1 MAGTVAQQFAF
12 RAATSDDAAF
22 AADVMT
28 AVTPESPW
36 DPVSLRYWWSQPDE
50 FTEVVRFIV
59 LRGER
64 PIGFTQIDHA
74 RWDVQPER
82 YASIRGDLMPTDR
95 TRDALSA
102 LLAPMEERA
111 IAEGARILRVSA
123 NEDDA
128 LRSGTILGRGYRKD
142 RHQRRW
148 ELDLV
153 ANRERLLAMTAE
165 SRARMQKEGVRLM
178 TLAEDAD
185 PDVITKVWRL
195 SEEAGDDVPTTVPR
209 IPEATESYT
218 RWTNAPEIHRDRFW
232 IARVGDDVVGLSVLG
247 YPPMRGIVG
256 TEWTATAR
264 AVRGRGI
271 ARALKCETVAQAIA
285 LGVDR
290 VRTGNDAA
298 NAPILHLNETMGYHP
313 VPGRIDYLRAV

>member
-50 FTEVVRFIV
+50 FVEIVRFIV

-82 YASIRGDLMPTDR
+82 YASIRGELMPTDR

-111 IAEGARILRVSA
+111 IADGARILRVSA
-123 NEDDA
+123 NDDDA
-128 LRSGTILGRGYRKD
+128 LRSGAILGRGYRKD

-153 ANRERLLAMTAE
+153 ANRERLLAMTTE
-165 SRARMQKEGVRLM
+165 SRARMRQEGVRLM
-178 TLAEDAD
+178 TLAEDTD
-185 PDVITKVWRL
+185 PDVITKVWQL

-209 IPEATESYT
+209 TVRENVVDEMHGAKIVDAYRWLEA
-218 RWTNAPEIHRDRFW
+218 D
-232 IARVGDDVVGLSVLG
+232 
-247 YPPMRGIVG
+247 
-256 TEWTATAR
+256 AT
-264 AVRGRGI
+264 
-271 ARALKCETVAQAIA
+271 
-285 LGVDR
+285 DR
-290 VRTGNDAA
+290 VRDWTDQQNARTRAVLDALPQRA
-298 NAPILHLNETMGYHP
+298 AFARRLRELLSVGLLSTPRPIA
-313 VPGRIDYLRAV
+313 GRIFH

>member
-1 MAGTVAQQFAF
+1 
-12 RAATSDDAAF
+12 
-22 AADVMT
+22 
-28 AVTPESPW
+28 
-36 DPVSLRYWWSQPDE
+36 SLRYWWSQPDE

-111 IAEGARILRVSA
+111 IADGARILRVSA

-148 ELDLV
+148 EVDR
-153 ANRERLLAMTAE
+153 AGAARPGH
-165 SRARMQKEGVRLM
+165 RARAQVR
-178 TLAEDAD
+178 D
-185 PDVITKVWRL
+185 RR
-195 SEEAGDDVPTTVPR
+195 AGD
-209 IPEATESYT
+209 
-218 RWTNAPEIHRDRFW
+218 
-232 IARVGDDVVGLSVLG
+232 
-247 YPPMRGIVG
+247 
-256 TEWTATAR
+256 
-264 AVRGRGI
+264 
-271 ARALKCETVAQAIA
+271 C
-285 LGVDR
+285 
-290 VRTGNDAA
+290 
-298 NAPILHLNETMGYHP
+298 
-313 VPGRIDYLRAV
+313 PGRRACPHRQRRRECAHPSSQRDHGLPPCARTDRLPPRGLIT